1 MIHEKFKRQL
11 GNNKIVTKESLLEM
25 KSKTYYNGDE
35 IRVGDK
41 ILFGMIEGE
50 DESGNINLTMIM
62 LNENQIDLYELD
74 ERRQQLDTFLPII
87 KLR

>member
-35 IRVGDK
+35 VRVGDK

-50 DESGNINLTMIM
+50 DESGNINLTMII